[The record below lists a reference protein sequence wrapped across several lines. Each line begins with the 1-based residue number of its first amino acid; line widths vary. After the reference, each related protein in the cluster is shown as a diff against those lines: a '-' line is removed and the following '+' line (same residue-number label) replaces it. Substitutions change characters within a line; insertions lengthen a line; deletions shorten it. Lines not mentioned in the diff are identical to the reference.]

1 MMSSE
6 TAARRRAWENESAG
20 PLWTAAVMDPF
31 ANAFPVFGVKPGPTW
46 AAVTSV
52 VEGTYEGGFV
62 AIKESDVLMAEYL
75 TFVLELDWSDPP
87 DRRMVLVFPFSEYKA
102 ELLMMVKNGGACA
115 LATKPGSI
123 EDMLMVGGV
132 PTEIVLQAFAALLEV
147 Q

>member
-1 MMSSE
+1 MSSE

-20 PLWTAAVMDPF
+20 PLWAAVVMTPF
-31 ANAFPVFGVKPGPTW
+31 EQPFPVFGVKPGPTW
-46 AAVTSV
+46 AAVTGV
-52 VEGTYEGGFV
+52 EEGTYEGGFV

-87 DRRMVLVFPFSEYKA
+87 GQRMVLVFPFSEYKDA
-102 ELLMMVKNGGACA
+102 LLLMVKNGGVCA

-123 EDMLMVGGV
+123 EDMLMVSGI